1 MSKKLTASDKV
12 KISQI
17 WVLKHGTSAFTTSTQ
32 SNTKE

>member
-17 WVLKHGTSAFTTSTQ
+17 WVKKNGTDAFTTSA
-32 SNTKE
+32 KE